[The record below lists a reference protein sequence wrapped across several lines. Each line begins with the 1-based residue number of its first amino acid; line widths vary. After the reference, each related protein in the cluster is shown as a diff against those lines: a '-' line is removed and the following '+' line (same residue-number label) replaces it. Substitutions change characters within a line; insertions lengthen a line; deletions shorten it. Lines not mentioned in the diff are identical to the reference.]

1 MAYRRRLTEDDYE
14 KMLRKMEKR
23 ISIDWDRVNS
33 NLIEMSQTVKGVSEQ
48 LNNLA
53 ETLSDRIDT
62 SSWVEIAEQIE
73 IASYK
78 IMLEKN

>member
-23 ISIDWDRVNS
+23 NSIDWDRVNS
-33 NLIEMSQTVKGVSEQ
+33 NLIEMSQNVKGVSEQ

-62 SSWVEIAEQIE
+62 SSWVEIAEQLE
-73 IASYK
+73 IARHK
-78 IMLEKN
+78 IWLEIN

>member
-23 ISIDWDRVNS
+23 NSIDWDRVNS
-33 NLIEMSQTVKGVSEQ
+33 NLIEMSQNVKGVSEQ

-62 SSWVEIAEQIE
+62 SSWVEVAKQIE

-78 IMLEKN
+78 IMLERN